1 MTSEASQNRQAL
13 NKAKAKAMASSSSF
27 FFCSSGLN
35 LTTTTSTS
43 IALQQHSHTPAAQLW
58 RLDVAGARDRE
69 ARQLSVWAC
78 GLNIIVVA

>member
-13 NKAKAKAMASSSSF
+13 NKAKAMASSSSSF

>member
-13 NKAKAKAMASSSSF
+13 NKAKAMASSSSF

-58 RLDVAGARDRE
+58 RLDVAGACDRE
-69 ARQLSVWAC
+69 VRQLSVWAC

>member
-13 NKAKAKAMASSSSF
+13 NKANAMASSSSF
-27 FFCSSGLN
+27 FFCSSGLI

>member
-35 LTTTTSTS
+35 LTTTTS

>member
-13 NKAKAKAMASSSSF
+13 NKAKAMASSSFF

>member
-13 NKAKAKAMASSSSF
+13 NKAKAMASSSSF

-35 LTTTTSTS
+35 LTTTTS

-58 RLDVAGARDRE
+58 RLDVAGARDWE

>member
-13 NKAKAKAMASSSSF
+13 NKAKAMASSSSF